1 MDLLSKIFLYFR
13 EKEAMRMGEELYKAE
28 QAKKE
33 ILVVREQT
41 EILLKDETRE
51 ETIKKLEDGKF

>member
-1 MDLLSKIFLYFR
+1 
-13 EKEAMRMGEELYKAE
+13 MGEELYKAE